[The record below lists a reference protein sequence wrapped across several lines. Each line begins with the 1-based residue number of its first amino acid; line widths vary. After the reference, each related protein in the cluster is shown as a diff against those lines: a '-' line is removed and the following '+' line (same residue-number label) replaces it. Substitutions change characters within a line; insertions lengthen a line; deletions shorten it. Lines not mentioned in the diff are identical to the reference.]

1 MNAQILRRAVL
12 GLRNVIVVVALTT
25 GAVGILSATGSAA
38 FAQVPYTDPDAKGD
52 LTLCDATY
60 KLLQEGRTVDRPFV
74 WRAVGSQRAAPPN
87 DGEGRLGT
95 LFAFQPV
102 EGVSPGE
109 WVGEQIS
116 GATRYMNPDRPMSQ
130 FTEIDYAIEIFI
142 DRFPLRWDGYLQL
155 RLLFSSPGQSAAA
168 DYAAMD
174 LQVKDGRWRVLRGGS
189 TSCGAPDDAVSFE
202 RALPDFAERV
212 AAARVEEASKAATR
226 PPAPVQSGPPA
237 ETGAP
242 SDSPSSSEPS
252 TAADTQGGDDRSADS
267 NGSPG
272 DGVGGSDS
280 SAVAPGLV
288 VLVVVVAAVGSAFV
302 VSRRLR

>member
-1 MNAQILRRAVL
+1 MNAQVLRRAVL
-12 GLRNVIVVVALTT
+12 GFRNGIVFVALTT
-25 GAVGILSATGSAA
+25 VAAGILSATGSAA
-38 FAQVPYTDPDAKGD
+38 FAQVPYTDSDAKGD

-60 KLLQEGRTVDRPFV
+60 KPLQEGRTTDRPFV

-109 WVGEQIS
+109 WVGEQIAGS
-116 GATRYMNPDRPMSQ
+116 TRYLNPDRPMSQ

-142 DRFPLRWDGYLQL
+142 DRFPLLWDGYLQL

-189 TSCGAPDDAVSFE
+189 TPCGAPDDAVSFE

-212 AAARVEEASKAATR
+212 AAARVEEAAKSATR
-226 PPAPVQSGPPA
+226 PPAPLQSGPPG

-242 SDSPSSSEPS
+242 SNPPSSSDASP
-252 TAADTQGGDDRSADS
+252 AADAQGGDARSADS

-272 DGVGGSDS
+272 DGVGGGDS
-280 SAVAPGLV
+280 AAVAPGLV
-288 VLVVVVAAVGSAFV
+288 LLVVATAVGCAFV